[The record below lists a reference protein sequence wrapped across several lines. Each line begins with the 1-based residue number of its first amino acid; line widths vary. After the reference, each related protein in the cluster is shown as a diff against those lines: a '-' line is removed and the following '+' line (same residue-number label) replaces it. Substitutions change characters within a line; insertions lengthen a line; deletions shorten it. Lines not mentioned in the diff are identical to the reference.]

1 MHNIN
6 RDIKGSMV
14 ECEIREDMYY
24 YYLFVFSIFLLKN
37 RKRRNKKTHGKE
49 DFTKGSIYP
58 GEGNMIACLYLKQFW
73 EWRDP

>member
-24 YYLFVFSIFLLKN
+24 YYIFVFSIFLLKTEKGETKKHME
-37 RKRRNKKTHGKE
+37 KRTLPKVASTQGKV
-49 DFTKGSIYP
+49 T
-58 GEGNMIACLYLKQFW
+58 
-73 EWRDP
+73 